1 MAPAAA
7 SRKLQYSQVRFT
19 TVGIA
24 LMTPASL
31 VSPGCNGVAAPSASA
46 CI

>member
-7 SRKLQYSQVRFT
+7 SRKLQYSQVRLT
-19 TVGIA
+19 TVGMA

-31 VSPGCNGVAAPSASA
+31 VSPGCSGFAAPSESA
-46 CI
+46 RI